1 MLRPGR
7 NTNLGQKTFSRHWQ
21 CQKDQGGLATSP
33 DCGALHVPLSLF
45 QRLSGKRGRSKM
57 LTPPWGQD
65 TAAPPQN
72 SSVAWGSSR
81 AVFVPLFPH
90 FNGDAVKVSTL
101 KISRQQYCSKMG
113 KWMKQGQVQLC
124 EKLGYENASLQLQE
138 AVNWAESCKQ
148 MIQTWTPETHLV
160 LMLKYLKIDSSISK
174 HAPVL

>member
-7 NTNLGQKTFSRHWQ
+7 NTNLGQKTFSRHWR

-101 KISRQQYCSKMG
+101 KTSRHSDTAAKWANEWNRGRYSYVRNWDMKMP
-113 KWMKQGQVQLC
+113 LC
-124 EKLGYENASLQLQE
+124 
-138 AVNWAESCKQ
+138 SCKRQ
-148 MIQTWTPETHLV
+148 WTGQKVASKWYRHGHLR
-160 LMLKYLKIDSSISK
+160 LIWFWCLNI
-174 HAPVL
+174 